1 MVASIIN
8 AVVAERARDKAE
20 EDAGG
25 VVIYSPGVPCLGP
38 DDPIEQTRK
47 RLEALDVFP
56 WAPPA
61 GNA

>member
-8 AVVAERARDKAE
+8 AMIAERARGKAE
-20 EDAGG
+20 EAAGG
-25 VVIYSPGVPCLGP
+25 VVIYSPGVTCFGP
-38 DDPIEQTRK
+38 DHPIEQTRK

>member
-1 MVASIIN
+1 MVASIIG
-8 AVVAERARDKAE
+8 AVIAERMRDKDV
-20 EDAGG
+20 EDARG
-25 VVIYSPGVPCLGP
+25 VVVYFRVPCFRP

-56 WAPPA
+56 WVPPA

>member
-8 AVVAERARDKAE
+8 AMVAEHERNRTE
-20 EDAGG
+20 EDARG
-25 VVIYSPGVPCLGP
+25 VVIYFHVPVICP
-38 DDPIEQTRK
+38 DHPIEQTRK
-47 RLEALDVFP
+47 RLEALELFP